1 VLVALPLL
9 RAGAVRTRGAAT
21 IFVIVVEIL
30 LLPYYRDFENAF
42 GHRFVSGYHVHHR
55 VDSAIGPFD
64 EPPTLVITTH
74 ADHWYGVATI
84 WCVRLLFVAL
94 LFGLP
99 VLTWRA
105 LS

>member
-1 VLVALPLL
+1 MLVALPLL
-9 RAGAVRTRGAAT
+9 RPGAVKRSAAT
-21 IFVIVVEIL
+21 IVVIAAGL
-30 LLPYYRDFENAF
+30 FALFHYLDFESAF
-42 GHRFVSGYHVHHR
+42 GHRFVSGYHIHHR

-99 VLTWRA
+99 VLAWRA

>member
-1 VLVALPLL
+1 VR
-9 RAGAVRTRGAAT
+9 RAAAT
-21 IFVIVVEIL
+21 IVVIAAGVFALFHYV
-30 LLPYYRDFENAF
+30 DFESAF
-42 GHRFVSGYHVHHR
+42 GLRFVSGYHVHHR

-84 WCVRLLFVAL
+84 WCLRLLFVAL

-99 VLTWRA
+99 ALTWRA
-105 LS
+105 LRISSS

>member
-9 RAGAVRTRGAAT
+9 RAGAVKRSVATTAVIAAGL
-21 IFVIVVEIL
+21 FAL
-30 LLPYYRDFENAF
+30 FHYLDFENAF